1 MMSFSAAK
9 LESSTSKCC
18 WCVFPSRKTPAL
30 EFVQEQM
37 FSFNSKGRKEQNTK
51 SSWMDGCSKHLCL
64 TVKAKIFPKHWSLR
78 EQHLTVCRQQDEN
91 DAHCTRTW
99 SLTGFS
105 TTITDNCVD
114 WNAKNT
120 PGGNV
125 SILPGDMILKYFY
138 VRKMHKYEYSER
150 HLCCPTYLEILLIS
164 LWFMVLRTE
173 ESPTLL
179 RIHNSMPMRV

>member
-30 EFVQEQM
+30 EFVQQQM

-78 EQHLTVCRQQDEN
+78 EQHLSVCRQQDEN

-138 VRKMHKYEYSER
+138 VRKMHKYE